1 MMTEDFRL
9 EITPDTGQGKYS
21 NLAVV
26 SHTGNEFVFDFAL
39 SLPNQPAVVISRLL
53 TSPQHAKA
61 FLRALSE
68 NVAHYENSFGIIEER
83 EPRMTGSSTQTN

>member
-1 MMTEDFRL
+1 MNDNFRL
-9 EITPDTGQGKYS
+9 EITPDVGQGKYS

-39 SLPNQPAVVISRLL
+39 SLPNQPAVVVSRLL

-61 FLRALSE
+61 FLKALAE
-68 NVAHYENSFGIIEER
+68 NVAHYEQSFGLIEER

>member
-1 MMTEDFRL
+1 MNDDFRL
-9 EITPDTGQGKYS
+9 EINAETGQGRYT

-39 SLPNQPAVVISRLL
+39 SLPNQPALVISRLL

-61 FLRALSE
+61 FLRALQE
-68 NVAHYENSFGIIEER
+68 NVAHYEASFGIIEER
-83 EPRMTGSSTQTN
+83 EARMTGSSTQTN